1 MSKLD
6 SIEIDKATG
15 TVMLRFEKSNGG
27 WHRTAIPISGDMEK
41 QIELVNLHLV
51 SMGHRPFVD
60 IKDRLKIKQAVKR
73 AKELF
78 EEYKANDPDF
88 FNAVKMLQLPGAE
101 NET

>member
-27 WHRTAIPISGDMEK
+27 WHRTAIPINGDMEK

-51 SMGHRPFVD
+51 SMGP
-60 IKDRLKIKQAVKR
+60 RLS
-73 AKELF
+73 
-78 EEYKANDPDF
+78 
-88 FNAVKMLQLPGAE
+88 
-101 NET
+101 